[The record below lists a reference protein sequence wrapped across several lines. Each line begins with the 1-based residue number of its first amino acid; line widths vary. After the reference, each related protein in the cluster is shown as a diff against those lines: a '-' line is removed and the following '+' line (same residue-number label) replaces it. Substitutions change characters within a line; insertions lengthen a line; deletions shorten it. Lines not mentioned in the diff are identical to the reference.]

1 MAPWGLG
8 EREAD
13 RRPAGGRDG
22 GREGGISGTTKG
34 SWRLERASPHSPS
47 TDTSSEHGKTEHQP
61 GVPAAVCR
69 EGGWATSRPELPPG
83 CNFAARLLPPQPAA
97 QGHRLR
103 ASERAS
109 ERARSLERRN
119 QRAGLGWGG
128 PRGCV
133 SFPPTGAPAR
143 PSRSS
148 VTAVSFLLF
157 TSVFSILI
165 TRFITLAWRNPVK
178 NNGDEDPT
186 TQ

>member
-1 MAPWGLG
+1 MAPWDLG

-13 RRPAGGRDG
+13 RRPRRGRDG

-34 SWRLERASPHSPS
+34 SWRLGRASPHSPPHRHLVGARE
-47 TDTSSEHGKTEHQP
+47 T
-61 GVPAAVCR
+61 VPAAVCR
-69 EGGWATSRPELPPG
+69 VGGWATSRPEPPPR
-83 CNFAARLLPPQPAA
+83 CSFAARLLPPQPAA

-133 SFPPTGAPAR
+133 SFPPTGAPAW